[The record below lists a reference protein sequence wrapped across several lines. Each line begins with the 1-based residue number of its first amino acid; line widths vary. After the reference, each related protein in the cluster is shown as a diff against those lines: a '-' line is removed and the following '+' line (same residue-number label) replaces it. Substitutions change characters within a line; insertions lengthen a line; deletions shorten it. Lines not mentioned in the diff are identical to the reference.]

1 MAILSLPNLRILD
14 PTGKKSLAEIVS
26 ELPLSERELVLG
38 CLSSEQLAA
47 LRYSWEFWGR
57 PSQMT
62 PPGDWRTWLIM
73 AGRGFGKSRTG
84 AEWIRAEVE
93 AGKRGRV
100 ALVAETAADAR
111 DVMVE
116 GEAGLLSIS
125 HPSFMPKYEPSKR
138 RISWPN
144 GAIATTY
151 SAEDP
156 DQLRGPQHD
165 GAWADEI
172 AKWRYPEA
180 WDQLQFGL
188 RVGRYPRTVATTTP
202 RPTKFIMDLA
212 KDKLTVVTGG
222 STYENAANLAP
233 TFLHEIKRRYEGTRM
248 GRQEIYAQILND
260 NPRALWKRDRIDKAR
275 VSKPPNLRRIVVAV
289 DPSANEGD
297 NDELAETGIVVA
309 GKGFDGHCYILGD
322 LSVQA
327 SPGEWGQRVVR
338 TYQEWKADR
347 VVAEVNN
354 GGAMVRHIIQSIDP
368 AVSYKAVTAT
378 RGKVLRAEP
387 ISALDEQGKV
397 HHVGFF
403 ADLEDQLCSWMPG
416 MKSPDRLDAYV
427 WAVTELMFEEAHHAD
442 DVIPDSF
449 EGVSKFAYV

>member
-1 MAILSLPNLRILD
+1 
-14 PTGKKSLAEIVS
+14 
-26 ELPLSERELVLG
+26 
-38 CLSSEQLAA
+38 
-47 LRYSWEFWGR
+47 
-57 PSQMT
+57 
-62 PPGDWRTWLIM
+62 
-73 AGRGFGKSRTG
+73 
-84 AEWIRAEVE
+84 VE
-93 AGKRGRV
+93 A
-100 ALVAETAADAR
+100 
-111 DVMVE
+111 
-116 GEAGLLSIS
+116 
-125 HPSFMPKYEPSKR
+125 
-138 RISWPN
+138 
-144 GAIATTY
+144 
-151 SAEDP
+151 
-156 DQLRGPQHD
+156 
-165 GAWADEI
+165 
-172 AKWRYPEA
+172 
-180 WDQLQFGL
+180 
-188 RVGRYPRTVATTTP
+188 
-202 RPTKFIMDLA
+202 RP
-212 KDKLTVVTGG
+212 
-222 STYENAANLAP
+222 
-233 TFLHEIKRRYEGTRM
+233 H
-248 GRQEIYAQILND
+248 
-260 NPRALWKRDRIDKAR
+260 
-275 VSKPPNLRRIVVAV
+275 
-289 DPSANEGD
+289 
-297 NDELAETGIVVA
+297 DELAETGIVVA